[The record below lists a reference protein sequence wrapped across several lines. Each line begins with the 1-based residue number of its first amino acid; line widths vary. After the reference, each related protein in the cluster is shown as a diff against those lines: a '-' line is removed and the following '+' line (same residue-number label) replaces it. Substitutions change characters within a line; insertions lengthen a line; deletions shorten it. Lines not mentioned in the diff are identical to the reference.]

1 MLGRHQTI
9 QSRWLLFK
17 VLEVK
22 CQTAL
27 NRSSKV
33 YLILWEPFNWHVSNL
48 VHRNLRKR
56 LTPFDL
62 KKIWT
67 QHLVLLCQYWHIWWG
82 WGGFNVFLEFFFFV
96 SKNKIFSVLFVFF
109 GLCIICCDI
118 FLFVNLYVYYC
129 FLVWTMSTGTCTII
143 LTICETM
150 RIITNI
156 LESKIYWMVLY

>member
-118 FLFVNLYVYYC
+118 SICQSICLLLFSCMNHVYWYLYYNTHNLWNYA
-129 FLVWTMSTGTCTII
+129 
-143 LTICETM
+143 
-150 RIITNI
+150 NHH
-156 LESKIYWMVLY
+156 